1 MCALLEAVAS
11 TLQYVA
17 EEIGGGSNSLC
28 INVLRVPFKITIS
41 VSGLSSYKGNIFLNA
56 KQ

>member
-1 MCALLEAVAS
+1 MCALCEAVAS

-17 EEIGGGSNSLC
+17 EEIGGVTPCVSMRYMC
-28 INVLRVPFKITIS
+28 RLRLSYLFRV
-41 VSGLSSYKGNIFLNA
+41 LSSHKGNIFLNA